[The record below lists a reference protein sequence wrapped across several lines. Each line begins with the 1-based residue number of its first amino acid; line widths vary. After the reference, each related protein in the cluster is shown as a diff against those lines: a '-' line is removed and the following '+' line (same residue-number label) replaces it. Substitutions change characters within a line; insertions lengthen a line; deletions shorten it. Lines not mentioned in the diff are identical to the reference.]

1 MLDSYYTEKL
11 VGIQEVNVKNIRE
24 YTEIYENSIEQPR
37 KSLLVVNDL
46 IS

>member
-24 YTEIYENSIEQPR
+24 YTEIYEISIEQPR